1 MLIPPSP
8 PNFFKLGSCAIMSTP
23 SSSSADL
30 VSLEDIQK
38 AHARVAPFTH
48 YTPLLTNQAVDS
60 LVTEALFA
68 ETEASSPRVRVA
80 FKAEH
85 LQRVGAFKYRG
96 ATNSVLVHLEA
107 AKAQHETD
115 TTQQGEFSAD
125 RLVVVT
131 HSSGNHAAA
140 LACAARSAGC
150 IAAVVMPENAPKPK
164 KEAVAGYGARITFCK
179 PTLEARES
187 TAKAVMDSYEE
198 QGYTVRFVHPYDEP
212 LVIAGQG
219 TMALEMLD
227 QAPNLE
233 SRGAC
238 THAAES
244 KSSTSRPLFGSKNV
258 AAVGPKADGT
268 WRARDPSE
276 PVFDIVIAP
285 VGGGGMLSGVSTAV
299 KGADSRI
306 VVIGAEPDLVNDAF
320 HSVQTGEVQ
329 SPPQPPKTIC
339 DGLLTSLSPLT
350 LSHIQKNV
358 DTIVTARE
366 ENVLKALQLHW
377 TRQKQFVEPSA
388 AVGLAT
394 LLQGFNEAAQQL
406 GASSDADTPSDR
418 SLWGLKHWVRAIAQ
432 QKAEA
437 GEKQPEIRIGVVWS
451 GGNVE
456 VAKVAAKFEEYGL

>member
-1 MLIPPSP
+1 MVS
-8 PNFFKLGSCAIMSTP
+8 FK
-23 SSSSADL
+23 
-30 VSLEDIQK
+30 DIQQ

-48 YTPLLTNQAVDS
+48 YTPLITNQAIDT
-60 LVTEALFA
+60 LATEALFG
-68 ETEASSPRVRVA
+68 TASASSSTPSPRVRLA

-96 ATNSVLVHLEA
+96 ATNSVLVHLAA
-107 AKAQHETD
+107 AKAEHD
-115 TTQQGEFSAD
+115 ASSAAHGEFSPEK
-125 RLVVVT
+125 LVVVT

-140 LACAARSAGC
+140 LACAAKSAGC

-187 TAKAVMDSYEE
+187 TAKAVMESYEQ
-198 QGYTVRFVHPYDEP
+198 QGYTVRFIHPYDEP

-227 QAPNLE
+227 QAPQLE
-233 SRGAC
+233 VRAAC
-238 THAAES
+238 SHAAEAS
-244 KSSTSRPLFGSKNV
+244 PAASRPLHGSRNV
-258 AAVGPKADGT
+258 PASGPKAEAA
-268 WRARDPSE
+268 WRRRDSSE

-306 VVIGAEPDLVNDAF
+306 IVIGAEPDLVNDAF
-320 HSVQTGEVQ
+320 HSVQTGSVQ
-329 SPPQPPKTIC
+329 LPPQPPKTIC

-350 LSHIQKNV
+350 LSHIQEHV

-394 LLQGFNEAAQQL
+394 VLQGFNEAAQQ
-406 GASSDADTPSDR
+406 SSTTGSPNGSDQ
-418 SLWGLKHWVRAIAQ
+418 SLWGLKEWAHHIAQ
-432 QKAEA
+432 QKTEA
-437 GEKQPEIRIGVVWS
+437 GEQQPEIRIGVVWS

-456 VAKVAAKFEEYGL
+456 VGKVVAKFEEYGL

>member
-1 MLIPPSP
+1 
-8 PNFFKLGSCAIMSTP
+8 MSATDEIN
-23 SSSSADL
+23 AGM
-30 VSLEDIQK
+30 VSFEDIQN
-38 AHARVAPFTH
+38 AHARVSPFTH
-48 YTPLLTNQAVDS
+48 YTPLLTNQAVD
-60 LVTEALFA
+60 LLATEALFGNPDS
-68 ETEASSPRVRVA
+68 TPSSSKPRVRLA

-96 ATNSVLVHLEA
+96 ATNSVLVHLA
-107 AKAQHETD
+107 SAKAEHQH
-115 TTQQGEFSAD
+115 GEFRPD
-125 RLVVVT
+125 QLVVVT

-140 LACAARSAGC
+140 LACAAKSAGC

-164 KEAVAGYGARITFCK
+164 QHAVAGYGAKITFCK

-187 TAKAVMDSYEE
+187 TAKAVMEDYKK

-227 QAPNLE
+227 QAPQLE
-233 SRGAC
+233 VRAAC
-238 THAAES
+238 SHAAGAQPVS
-244 KSSTSRPLFGSKNV
+244 SRPLFGSRGV
-258 AAVGPKADGT
+258 VPEGPKAEAA
-268 WRARDPSE
+268 WRRRDNSE
-276 PVFDIVIAP
+276 PVLDIVIAP
-285 VGGGGMLSGVSTAV
+285 IGGGGMLSGLSTAI

-320 HSVQTGEVQ
+320 HSFQTGKVEQ
-329 SPPQPPKTIC
+329 PPQPPKTIC
-339 DGLLTSLSPLT
+339 DGLLTSLSSLT

-394 LLQGFNEAAQQL
+394 VLQGFNEAAQQM
-406 GASSDADTPSDR
+406 GSTSEDPANR
-418 SLWGLKHWVRAIAQ
+418 SLWGLKDWVHHIAQ
-432 QKAEA
+432 QKTDA
-437 GEKQPEIRIGVVWS
+437 GEQDPEIRIGIVWS

-456 VAKVAAKFEEYGL
+456 VGKVAAKFEEYGL